1 MPSLRTRSVDMVN
14 GPLLPSIWAF
24 SVPLMLTNLLQ
35 MLFNA
40 ADTVV
45 VGRFAGQQALAA
57 VGATGSLCFLL
68 VALFNGLSVGS
79 NVLIARYLGAGDHD
93 KIEKSVHTSMTM
105 AMVSGLFL
113 TVVGYFASRPMLQLM
128 A

>member
-1 MPSLRTRSVDMVN
+1 MQKIRSNSVDMLN
-14 GPLLPSIWAF
+14 GPLLPNIWAF

-35 MLFNA
+35 MLFQA

-68 VALFNGLSVGS
+68 IALFNGFSPAGRAGIS
-79 NVLIARYLGAGDHD
+79 RQNRTFAGQPRYSD
-93 KIEKSVHTSMTM
+93 I
-105 AMVSGLFL
+105 GL
-113 TVVGYFASRPMLQLM
+113 
-128 A
+128 